1 MIIGLVSDLHTEIWV
16 NTNLIGPKKLDV
28 LVLAGD
34 IGKGVDT
41 TAFVKAQQKKFNC
54 PVVVIAG
61 NHEFYHNELIESYAF
76 FRQDYKLPIHFL
88 QNNEVIL
95 NGVRF
100 LGTTLW
106 TDYKLSEPDLSQDQ
120 AMVYCGKALNDHFVI
135 KYNGGRFTPYDALQY
150 HETAIAWLEK
160 RLEEPFDG
168 PTVVVTHHCPS
179 PKSIHE
185 KYAGSSINAAF
196 SSNLD
201 ALIEKYQPAF
211 WLHGHTHHPFDYKIG
226 DTRVVC
232 NPRGYPNENL
242 PVFNDEVELK
252 IITL

>member
-1 MIIGLVSDLHTEIWV
+1 MIVGLVSDLHTEIWT
-16 NTNLIGPKKLDV
+16 NTKLIGPKLDL

-41 TAFVKAQQKKFNC
+41 TAFVKAQQKKFKC

-61 NHEFYHNELIESYAF
+61 NHEFYQNDIIETYAF
-76 FRQDYKLPIHFL
+76 FRQDYKRPIYFL

-106 TDYKLSEPDLSQDQ
+106 TDYKLSEPALSQDE
-120 AMVYCGKALNDHFVI
+120 AMVYCGKGLNDHYLI
-135 KYNGGRFTPYDALQY
+135 KFNGNRFTPNDALHY
-150 HETAIAWLEK
+150 HEDAISWLTE
-160 RLEEPFDG
+160 RFEEEFDG
-168 PTVVVTHHCPS
+168 LTVVVTHHCPS
-179 PKSIHE
+179 PKSVHA

-201 ALIEKYQPAF
+201 ALIEKYQPEF
-211 WLHGHTHHPFDYKIG
+211 WFHGHTHHSFDYNIG
-226 DTRVVC
+226 NTRVVC

-242 PVFNDEVELK
+242 PVFNNEVELK
-252 IITL
+252 IINI